1 MPLIAKPRRA
11 CTVSSEDWYELLQEP
26 SRRAIMH
33 RRAGFNPPRFFP
45 ARRFGFILPELRRT
59 AYCSRRFFLV
69 SSGKEKLRG
78 PPKPRPDVFKN
89 RKETRSYTKAQQE
102 S

>member
-1 MPLIAKPRRA
+1 LRDAVFFGIIGHGKISHHVSQQNPAPSDYLDIRA
-11 CTVSSEDWYELLQEP
+11 SGG
-26 SRRAIMH
+26 A
-33 RRAGFNPPRFFP
+33 
-45 ARRFGFILPELRRT
+45 AREEELREKIR
-59 AYCSRRFFLV
+59 
-69 SSGKEKLRG
+69 KEKLRG